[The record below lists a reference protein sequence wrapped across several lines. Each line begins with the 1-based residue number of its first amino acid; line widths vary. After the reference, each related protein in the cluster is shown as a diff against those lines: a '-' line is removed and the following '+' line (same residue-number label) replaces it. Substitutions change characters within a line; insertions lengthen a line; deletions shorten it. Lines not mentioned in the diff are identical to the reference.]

1 MRAGH
6 GPFNTP
12 ERFRNKSSIGI
23 LGEMIMETDEIVG
36 NMFEALERNQIEKD
50 TVCEAELTRL
60 VL

>member
-36 NMFEALERNQIEKD
+36 NMFDALTRNKIEND
-50 TVCEAELTRL
+50 TVWKAELTQL
-60 VL
+60 FL